1 MEFWFRLAGFLLGL
15 AIGLLLLSWYH
26 LRFST
31 RLTRLIRNLQPAAPQ
46 WSSVSPTAL
55 AHAIAAHL
63 EQQQA
68 LEQELE
74 TWKQICRTAPI
85 GFLQVDEEN
94 QLLWCNRQACQLL
107 NIQDCAPTRPRLL
120 LELVRSYELD
130 ELIEQTRTACQP
142 CQRDWMFHPVSV
154 DQSTLSQQ
162 QPFPLRGYSF
172 PLRNGVV
179 GVFLESRQ
187 EALLLVQQRDRWT
200 SDVAHE
206 LKTPL
211 TSIRL
216 VAETLQ
222 TRLEP
227 PLRNWVD
234 RLLKETI
241 RLSSLVQDLLDLSQL
256 EARSRIQLNLSPI
269 DLAKLVQLAW
279 SGLEPLAR
287 RKQIQLDYQGP
298 HSVLIQ
304 ADEARLHR
312 VLINLL
318 DNGIK
323 YSPAQQTIQ
332 VQISFPPPE
341 LPTKHYV
348 CLSVIDTGPGFAA
361 SALPHVFDRF
371 YRADPSRSR
380 GWDTRLAGKDLIE
393 ATEISAGEEPTA
405 ATPAEPETSVPVSSG
420 SGLGLSIVRQIV
432 EAHQGFVKASNHPET
447 QGAWLQVFLPYQPQQ
462 RGQDSID
469 S

>member
-1 MEFWFRLAGFLLGL
+1 M
-15 AIGLLLLSWYH
+15 
-26 LRFST
+26 
-31 RLTRLIRNLQPAAPQ
+31 QPAPLR
-46 WSSVSPTAL
+46 WSSVSPTRL
-55 AHAIAAHL
+55 AQAIAAQI
-63 EQQQA
+63 EQQQL

-74 TWKQICRTAPI
+74 TWKQICQTAPI

-94 QLLWCNRQACQLL
+94 QLLWCNPQACKLL
-107 NIQDCAPTRPRLL
+107 SIQECFPAKPRLL
-120 LELVRSYELD
+120 LEVVRSYELD

-142 CQRDWMFHPVSV
+142 CRRDWMFHPVCA
-154 DQSTLSQQ
+154 DQSTLSRQQ
-162 QPFPLRGYSF
+162 SLPLRGYGL
-172 PLRNGVV
+172 PLRDGAV

-187 EALLLVQQRDRWT
+187 EALLLAQQRDRWT

-256 EARSRIQLNLSPI
+256 EARSRTQLNLSPI

-298 HSVLIQ
+298 DSVLIQ
-304 ADEARLHR
+304 ADEPRLHR

-323 YSPAQQTIQ
+323 YSSPQQTIQ
-332 VQISFPPPE
+332 VQLSFPPPE
-341 LPTKHYV
+341 LPNKHYV
-348 CLSVIDTGPGFAA
+348 CLSVIDAGPGFAA

-380 GWDTRLAGKDLIE
+380 GWETRSAGQNPIGATEIGAGKD
-393 ATEISAGEEPTA
+393 PTA
-405 ATPAEPETSVPVSSG
+405 ALSADAETAVPVSSG
-420 SGLGLSIVRQIV
+420 SGLGLAIVRQIV

-447 QGAWLQVFLPYQPQQ
+447 QGAWLQVFLPYQPQP
-462 RGQDSID
+462 
-469 S
+469 